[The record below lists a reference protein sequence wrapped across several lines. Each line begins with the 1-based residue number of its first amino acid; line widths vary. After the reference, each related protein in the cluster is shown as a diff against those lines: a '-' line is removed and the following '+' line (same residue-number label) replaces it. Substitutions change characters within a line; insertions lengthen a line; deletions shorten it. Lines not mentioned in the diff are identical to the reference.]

1 MSKAV
6 DDRVVSLEFDNAQFE
21 KSVNETLKMLEELKK
36 SLKFDKAAENLSAI
50 TDAGK
55 KVDLSTVGESV
66 DKLNEKFSTMRLVGL
81 MALSSIVDGA
91 MQMAKKVASILMAPF
106 NQIKTGGWAR
116 AMKIEDAKF
125 MLEGL
130 QVQWDKISKDIN
142 YGVADTAYGLDEAAK
157 AASQLVASGVKFG
170 DTYGETGN
178 SPMAKALRGISG
190 VAAMTNSTYEEIS
203 SIFTTVAGQ
212 GKMMTM
218 QLRQLESR
226 GLNVAATM
234 ATQFNKVADGSS
246 EASDKFQESVKK
258 MTKGAKVNEAAI
270 RDMIQKGK
278 VDFAI
283 FSEAMDEAFGQHAKD
298 ANNTFTGALANV
310 KAALSKIGAEFA
322 TPLIQD
328 AIPVLNAVRKMI
340 NAIKTSMSGSGG
352 IFDLFRTMSRGIS
365 NIFTS
370 KIERITDF
378 LTNRFTGISNINRGL
393 WLIMTNILKIIKTI
407 KTAFQNVFGGNTGDH
422 VNNLAVGFEK
432 LAWVLTP
439 TDEALQ
445 GFGNI
450 LTVVFT
456 IIKKVG
462 TAIGWI
468 ISKLGGPMIRVL
480 FTVINT
486 VFGLI
491 GKFGEIGKVIRFVI
505 GNLDNTG
512 LAVKL
517 LQVHFGLT
525 KETSEKLVSTLKK
538 LRDILKKVGEVAKT
552 ALKYIAL
559 GIAAI
564 VVAPIYLLYQGFLK
578 LTQMDWSKFTNAL
591 KNAKSL
597 IVELFT
603 KFKESAVVQTALEG
617 IKTAIGLVVGAVI
630 YLGEKVGE
638 FFTKLANGEIT
649 LDSIKEKLS
658 NIPEAIKGVGDK
670 IAGFFKRNKFF
681 SPIVDGVKN
690 MATQIWGF
698 VKGIPGLLKAL
709 TPAKVMLITFSAA
722 MVFLA
727 VKANFVADA
736 FVNIAGALLKWFHWD
751 RVANIKLNNFLKTV
765 GSFTQAIIALTGSLY
780 VLSKI
785 PNLKETAIIL
795 GSFIAVLA
803 GIGVI
808 YTILNRLVADK
819 NSKSLFWQFAR
830 DLTLM
835 SLGVYLVTSALV
847 KLNAIDLKDV
857 MKKLGVLA
865 IAIGGIM
872 GIATLFDNPK
882 WSLVGKNGLA
892 TLLSMVGY
900 AIAIYAAATAIK
912 KLDGVDLS
920 GLKGKWPELL
930 AILVGLAL
938 TARAIAGIGLGIFA
952 GALAIFL
959 GFSYITKQM
968 EKYALSAADSTA
980 KLIDVTNTIKNH
992 LLTVGANI
1000 KQMFNGILEAFK
1012 EDFFG
1017 TFSAVFT
1024 KISAAALIIIGIIM
1038 VLRKIIPSFVE
1049 VAKEGKYAK
1058 RAAKGFL
1065 TIAVA
1070 IAGLMLVAKFIADG
1084 MKDNPRAAEN
1094 LMAVVGMISLLIVA
1108 VGAMAMLTGLGSGQY
1123 SAGSIKQIRRTFSS
1137 IALVFLSMAAL
1148 SAVIADMSPAQFK
1161 RTNKILTMTLVTI
1174 GILVVLIAAMTV
1186 FSKGTKAGFGTFA
1199 GITLLFATMLG
1210 ALALLMHMFDNMED
1224 YSSLWKS
1231 IALITGIFVLMGGLF
1246 ITISKI
1252 RYKAAPR
1259 AIWALMGGIIAIGG
1273 AIALFVKFMP
1283 DNNVVQKVAAISAA
1297 MVGVM
1302 TALTIMTG
1310 AIMHFA
1316 KDSKFSVTTGGSK
1329 GIGSRGTIMITL
1341 MALAEMIIG
1350 IFAIAASLAILG
1362 DRDPGRLLGQAAVIT
1377 GVIFALAAI
1386 TEGIIYL
1393 SKKLK
1398 SDTGSLMSS
1407 LFTLS
1412 VLTLIFGALSFVIAK
1427 LSQFVDDPLKALEIG
1442 ASIELLMLG
1451 LVGIMKACS
1460 MVSLE
1465 GAKSLLALPMLLGLT
1480 AIFGVLGVIIGIM
1493 VKLGTDPLKAIGIG
1507 GAIEILLAGLVV
1519 ISSLCG
1525 ALAVDSLLA
1534 LACIPALLGLTAV
1547 FGLLGI
1553 VIGILIKLGT
1563 DPLEALKVG
1572 ASVELLLAGLVIL
1585 EAALGAIA
1593 LLGVLA
1599 LLSLPALAGLVLA
1612 IGAIGLVIFALK
1624 KLNITNEDIDKVN
1637 LIIDMMWRLVEMLGV
1652 LGLAT
1657 AGIAGEIVGVLSLGA
1672 LVVELGVLTLALK
1685 KLETV
1690 DSVAIANGLNSVKDA
1705 LNLLFVA
1712 AAEAI
1717 SVAPGLGVL
1726 VLAAIGLGVA
1736 CLAAGAG
1743 VNIFANG
1750 LVKLAEVTPTQL
1762 NNVIIT
1768 VQAFIIA
1775 LAESIATGL
1784 QIITQM
1790 VIDGLT
1796 SLRLA
1801 AVSVAEGFFPDLKR
1815 ALFSESKGVKD
1826 AAFENGMAVSYAW
1839 VNGFRIP
1846 VGWHS
1851 NPDVIEDWSADT
1863 VTAINAPENGG
1874 AMINAAFQQGVKTGE
1889 GYCEGL
1895 ESNLANGKKLTD
1907 VWDQAKKIG
1916 TESVDSLISDIKTTV
1931 GDFDWKSLTEKASN
1945 FFGEGWL
1952 SGGAI
1957 PSLGAIQNEMMKTIG
1972 LAGMVANAVTL
1983 ASVGYYTT
1991 QEMYKEQLKND
2002 IKYAQTQRE
2011 IAVATRNRTKTTSST
2026 YKTLTTVING
2036 YNDDISKM
2044 QQTLDNMNGVT
2055 KDATESITTFGDATK
2070 TAGTSAKDFA
2080 SNLVQ
2085 TLESQMNIFSKFEQK
2100 SAMSKEELLGNMR
2113 SQIEGMTNWAAQ
2125 MQELATK
2132 GIDKGLY
2139 QKLAEM
2145 GPQGAEYVGA
2155 FANMTAEEMAEANTL
2170 WAQSLVLPKSAAA
2183 MVGASYNAIGTNA
2196 ITGLTNGMAA
2206 GSGQIYDS
2214 GYESG
2219 ETLKKGTE
2227 EALEIKSPS
2236 KVYERIGMF
2245 IDQGL
2250 AKGIEKNQKRAIEAM
2265 EVMCQAMILKAE
2277 KILDKD
2283 KFASYGMNI
2292 VDGLTEG
2299 LGDEEANKKLNK
2311 AVGDLATKVKN
2322 KFTGPDEKGGVDEHS
2337 PSKVF
2342 YRFGKYIDEGL
2353 ANGISDY
2360 TGRVIA
2366 STENLSGSALDA
2378 MRYTVANIASM
2389 INDEMEDPVITPV
2402 LDLSNVQAGVR
2413 TLNSVLAGNKA
2424 LAAGINEDGTLQNG
2438 KSRIGGT
2445 TFIQNNYS
2453 PKALSRA
2460 EIYRQTNNQ
2469 FARFR
2474 QQMG

>member
-170 DTYGETGN
+170 ETYGETGN

-234 ATQFNKVADGSS
+234 ATQFNKVADGTSQAS
-246 EASDKFQESVKK
+246 EKFQESVKK
-258 MTKGAKVNEAAI
+258 MTNGAKVNEAAI

-328 AIPVLNAVRKMI
+328 AIPVLNAIRKMI

-393 WLIMTNILKIIKTI
+393 WLIMTNIVKIVKTI
-407 KTAFQNVFGGNTGDH
+407 KTAFQNVFSGNTGDH
-422 VNNLAVGFEK
+422 VNRMAEGFEK
-432 LAWVLTP
+432 LAWALTP
-439 TDEALQ
+439 TDAALK
-445 GFGNI
+445 GFGDI
-450 LTVVFT
+450 LTVVFS

-462 TAIGWI
+462 EAIGWL
-468 ISKLGGPMIRVL
+468 ISKIGGPAIRGFARIVN
-480 FTVINT
+480 VI
-486 VFGLI
+486 FALI
-491 GKFGEIGKVIRFVI
+491 GKFGTLISTIFEFVKGFADANHSIQLLEDRFGI
-505 GNLDNTG
+505 
-512 LAVKL
+512 
-517 LQVHFGLT
+517 
-525 KETSEKLVSTLKK
+525 TSEKAQRFYAILNKVK
-538 LRDILKKVGEVAKT
+538 DVLKKVGEIAKT
-552 ALKYIAL
+552 ALKYLAI
-559 GIAAI
+559 GVAAI
-564 VVAPIYLLYQGFLK
+564 VAAPIYLLYQGFLK
-578 LTQMDWSKFTNAL
+578 LTQIDWSKFLNAL
-591 KNAKSL
+591 KNAKAL
-597 IVELFT
+597 IVEFFT
-603 KFKESAVVQTALEG
+603 KLKESQVVQGALKGIETAL
-617 IKTAIGLVVGAVI
+617 GLVAGAII
-630 YLGEKVGE
+630 YLGEKVVE

-698 VKGIPGLLKAL
+698 VKGIPGLLQAL

-736 FVNIAGALLKWFHWD
+736 FVHIVDVMLKWFHWD

-938 TARAIAGIGLGIFA
+938 TAKAIAGIGLGIFA

-959 GFSYITKQM
+959 GFSYVTKQM

-1012 EDFFG
+1012 EDFWG

-1024 KISAAALIIIGIIM
+1024 KISAAALIIIGIIL
-1038 VLRKIIPSFVE
+1038 VLRKIIPAFVA
-1049 VAKEGKYAK
+1049 VAKEGRYAK

-1123 SAGSIKQIRRTFSS
+1123 SAGSIKQIRRTFAS

-1148 SAVIADMSPAQFK
+1148 SAVIADMSPAQFN
-1161 RTNKILTMTLVTI
+1161 RTQKILKMTLITM
-1174 GILVVLIAAMTV
+1174 GIMLALIAVMTL
-1186 FSKGTKAGFGTFA
+1186 FSKGSKAGFGTFA
-1199 GITLLFATMLG
+1199 GVTILFATMLG
-1210 ALALLMHMFDNMED
+1210 ALALLMHMFDNMDD

-1252 RYKAAPR
+1252 RYTAAPKTL
-1259 AIWALMGGIIAIGG
+1259 WALIGGIIAIGG

-1283 DNNVVQKVAAISAA
+1283 DNNVIQKVAAISGA
-1297 MVGVM
+1297 MVLVM
-1302 TALTIMTG
+1302 TALILMTRSIMK
-1310 AIMHFA
+1310 FA
-1316 KDSKFSVTTGGSK
+1316 KDTKYSVTTGGK
-1329 GIGSRGTIMITL
+1329 TGIGSRGTIMITL
-1341 MALAEMIIG
+1341 LALAEMIAG
-1350 IFAIAASLAILG
+1350 IFAIAGALVLLG
-1362 DRDPGRLLGQAAVIT
+1362 DRDAGKLLAQAGAIT
-1377 GVIFALAAI
+1377 ATLAAL
-1386 TEGIIYL
+1386 TIIAELLVGL
-1393 SKKLK
+1393 SKKVK
-1398 SDTGSLMSS
+1398 GDTGSLMSS
-1407 LFTLS
+1407 LAVLAVLS
-1412 VLTLIFGALSFVIAK
+1412 IIFLFLGNVMAGISSLGQTADRMLAVSQTVVLVIF
-1427 LSQFVDDPLKALEIG
+1427 E
-1442 ASIELLMLG
+1442 
-1451 LVGIMKACS
+1451 
-1460 MVSLE
+1460 
-1465 GAKSLLALPMLLGLT
+1465 
-1480 AIFGVLGVIIGIM
+1480 LGVIAVAM
-1493 VKLGTDPLKAIGIG
+1493 SKLAKDT
-1507 GAIEILLAGLVV
+1507 
-1519 ISSLCG
+1519 
-1525 ALAVDSLLA
+1525 ALAT
-1534 LACIPALLGLTAV
+1534 PALLAIGVLTIIFAV
-1547 FGLLGI
+1547 
-1553 VIGILIKLGT
+1553 LGT
-1563 DPLEALKVG
+1563 VMAYCSAIGQTADRM
-1572 ASVELLLAGLVIL
+1572 LAVSQTVVLVIAEL
-1585 EAALGAIA
+1585 SAI
-1593 LLGVLA
+1593 
-1599 LLSLPALAGLVLA
+1599 S
-1612 IGAIGLVIFALK
+1612 
-1624 KLNITNEDIDKVN
+1624 
-1637 LIIDMMWRLVEMLGV
+1637 
-1652 LGLAT
+1652 
-1657 AGIAGEIVGVLSLGA
+1657 VGLGA
-1672 LVVELGVLTLALK
+1672 LV
-1685 KLETV
+1685 
-1690 DSVAIANGLNSVKDA
+1690 
-1705 LNLLFVA
+1705 
-1712 AAEAI
+1712 EAG
-1717 SVAPGLGVL
+1717 GLG
-1726 VLAAIGLGVA
+1726 
-1736 CLAAGAG
+1736 AAGA
-1743 VNIFANG
+1743 
-1750 LVKLAEVTPTQL
+1750 L
-1762 NNVIIT
+1762 
-1768 VQAFIIA
+1768 
-1775 LAESIATGL
+1775 SIPVL
-1784 QIITQM
+1784 I
-1790 VIDGLT
+1790 GLT
-1796 SLRLA
+1796 YVFKELGTVMAECSALGQSADRML
-1801 AVSVAEGFFPDLKR
+1801 AVSQTVVL
-1815 ALFSESKGVKD
+1815 
-1826 AAFENGMAVSYAW
+1826 
-1839 VNGFRIP
+1839 
-1846 VGWHS
+1846 
-1851 NPDVIEDWSADT
+1851 VIGELGLIAIAIS
-1863 VTAINAPENGG
+1863 AINMSG
-1874 AMINAAFQQGVKTGE
+1874 ALTNNA
-1889 GYCEGL
+1889 
-1895 ESNLANGKKLTD
+1895 S
-1907 VWDQAKKIG
+1907 
-1916 TESVDSLISDIKTTV
+1916 IK
-1931 GDFDWKSLTEKASN
+1931 A
-1945 FFGEGWL
+1945 
-1952 SGGAI
+1952 
-1957 PSLGAIQNEMMKTIG
+1957 
-1972 LAGMVANAVTL
+1972 LAGMVAIFQMLGGVLVSISALPLSDTELKSKILTVNEVLWALIGTLTVISAISSGPLSLGGAAGVGALGALITELGGLVIVLKQIETLDNVKVSSGIEAITRALNGLLSCTGAVLGLSAAIIAFSIALITFGAGCLAAAAGVLAFGGAIALIVNTVANALTAISTGTDGLVTRIKNSLLDLKNNIIQSFTEMKDYVINNFQNFAMDIVKTIASQSIKTVLRSMGLEWGLAIVEGFRAGAEYHSPPVWLVKFFNECGVTINTEAQGITHWFDDTGYTWGTAITTAFQNRVEGYFGGANLKSMMSGAGFNLGSITGINMENGIMPSIGSIQNELMNTLNL
-1983 ASVGYYTT
+1983 ASMVGNSLNLASQGYMTT
-1991 QEMYKEQLKND
+1991 QTMFMDQLNHEYNTLNRKLEASRENLAYWKKQGDQHEVDRLTKDVANYSNEMYKLKD
-2002 IKYAQTQRE
+2002 KMD
-2011 IAVATRNRTKTTSST
+2011 AVSGA
-2026 YKTLTTVING
+2026 
-2036 YNDDISKM
+2036 
-2044 QQTLDNMNGVT
+2044 T
-2055 KDATESITTFGDATK
+2055 KDATETMEDYTKGLGGAGSATK
-2070 TAGTSAKDFA
+2070 DFM
-2080 SNLVQ
+2080 SSLTD

-2125 MQELATK
+2125 MADLATK

-2139 QKLAEM
+2139 EKLAMM

-2155 FANMTAEEMAEANTL
+2155 FASMTAEELQEANTL
-2170 WAQSLVLPKSAAA
+2170 WAQSLVLPGQAAA
-2183 MVGASYNAIGTNA
+2183 MVSGSFNGIGTNVA
-2196 ITGLTNGMAA
+2196 KGYANGITGNTDLAVNATVDMTRQSSEAA
-2206 GSGQIYDS
+2206 DEFN
-2214 GYESG
+2214 ESH
-2219 ETLKKGTE
+2219 
-2227 EALEIKSPS
+2227 SPS
-2236 KVYERIGMF
+2236 RLYERKGMF
-2245 IDQGL
+2245 IAQGL
-2250 AKGIEKNQKRAIEAM
+2250 AQGIEKNQKRPIEAIET
-2265 EVMCQAMILKAE
+2265 MCQAMVMKAE
-2277 KILDKD
+2277 KILNKET
-2283 KFASYGMNI
+2283 FASFGVNI

-2299 LGDEEANKKLNK
+2299 LNDEEANKKLTSKIK
-2311 AVGDLATKVKN
+2311 AVSKSLQDTFK
-2322 KFTGPDEKGGVDEHS
+2322 GPEEKGGNEIDS

-2342 YRFGKYIDEGL
+2342 YRYGKYIDEGL

-2360 TGRVIA
+2360 TGKVVS
-2366 STENLSGSALDA
+2366 STENLSTSALDA
-2378 MRYTVANIASM
+2378 MRYTVANIATM

-2413 TLNSVLAGNKA
+2413 TLNSVLAGNAA
-2424 LAAGINEDGTLQNG
+2424 LAAGISEDGTLQNG